1 MEIIQEIWDDYKKII
16 LIIVGCIAALIIG
29 LVIFSAVY
37 NPIKISFTGD
47 DSGIIAT
54 MSNEIKIGAQAKN
67 KSEDKFELNWQVS
80 AGSLNTTKGSEVI
93 WELPKEEGTY
103 TIKVTA
109 GNKVK
114 AKNVTVLTNKLGD
127 LTLQSNENIKYIDSD
142 EDGLS
147 DTYENE
153 KSNTDANSS
162 DTDGDIVNDGTETV
176 LGLNPSEKESK
187 SDGIQDDERNLS
199 YDLKLEKIGAEV
211 QISGTDNITNTTVDM
226 YDLKTINEVDAVV
239 SKAYSVKTYGTI
251 NTANL
256 LINYDKSIVS
266 SKGLDENSL
275 SIYKLDI
282 DSNKF
287 VKQNS
292 KVDTA
297 NSKVTAS
304 ITDSGKYFIADS
316 SKMKENVSTE
326 LMFVIDNSGSM
337 YPKEMV
343 DGSEENDTQFKR
355 VDLSNRIIDKLK
367 GNYKFGAGKFTYE
380 YEELC
385 PLTNDK
391 EKVKEKINS
400 IKTLTEKFTGTYIGN
415 ALEGGLKQF
424 NTTNNDTRKYIIL
437 LTDGKDTTGV
447 SGYDEKK
454 TERAIADAKLKGV
467 KVFTIGL
474 GDELDTEVLEKISK
488 QTGGKY
494 YYASSSEVLE
504 DVFEL
509 IASDINYGFVDFDK
523 DSNDDYIIYKNN
535 EFLSKKN
542 GMPIENFST
551 TTNNYGATYG
561 MSLFSKLYFENK
573 LPSKMSSIS
582 IKNRET
588 GETEKASGYEIEVA
602 KDTKYSLLYDYDL
615 ENLSFM
621 KSVPKDFMSTS
632 VNNGVLEISKD
643 YKKDLNEYGFSYYY
657 LDYSDSNSGFKKYE
671 NYILNNDFSDDENQ
685 NEKDKSTLEDED
697 KEFVN
702 AIYRLDILK
711 NRDERLSLESEPDK
725 TFNYIVDIMNK
736 GEVPLIVLN
745 DNYTVCLQKI
755 LIDINDDNHIKF
767 EVYDSNYGGNQQYI
781 DVKRIKLYNNL
792 DGNNKNSYQ
801 YKCSYRDKKVS
812 LSVSIPN
819 IDVNL

>member
-1 MEIIQEIWDDYKKII
+1 
-16 LIIVGCIAALIIG
+16 
-29 LVIFSAVY
+29 
-37 NPIKISFTGD
+37 
-47 DSGIIAT
+47 
-54 MSNEIKIGAQAKN
+54 
-67 KSEDKFELNWQVS
+67 
-80 AGSLNTTKGSEVI
+80 
-93 WELPKEEGTY
+93 
-103 TIKVTA
+103 
-109 GNKVK
+109 
-114 AKNVTVLTNKLGD
+114 
-127 LTLQSNENIKYIDSD
+127 
-142 EDGLS
+142 
-147 DTYENE
+147 
-153 KSNTDANSS
+153 
-162 DTDGDIVNDGTETV
+162 
-176 LGLNPSEKESK
+176 
-187 SDGIQDDERNLS
+187 
-199 YDLKLEKIGAEV
+199 
-211 QISGTDNITNTTVDM
+211 
-226 YDLKTINEVDAVV
+226 
-239 SKAYSVKTYGTI
+239 
-251 NTANL
+251 
-256 LINYDKSIVS
+256 
-266 SKGLDENSL
+266 
-275 SIYKLDI
+275 
-282 DSNKF
+282 
-287 VKQNS
+287 
-292 KVDTA
+292 
-297 NSKVTAS
+297 
-304 ITDSGKYFIADS
+304 
-316 SKMKENVSTE
+316 
-326 LMFVIDNSGSM
+326 
-337 YPKEMV
+337 MV

-424 NTTNNDTRKYIIL
+424 NKTNNDTRKYIIL

-454 TERAIADAKLKGV
+454 TERAIADAKSKGV

-474 GDELDTEVLEKISK
+474 GDELDTEVLEKISN

-561 MSLFSKLYFENK
+561 MSLFSKLYYENK

-582 IKNRET
+582 VKNRET
-588 GETEKASGYEIEVA
+588 GETEKASGYEIKID
-602 KDTKYSLLYDYDL
+602 KDTKQSLLYNYNL

-621 KSVPKDFMSTS
+621 KNVPKDFMSTS

-643 YKKDLNEYGFSYYY
+643 YKKDLNDYGFSYYY
-657 LDYSDSNSGFKKYE
+657 LDYSNSNSGFKKYE
-671 NYILNNDFSDDENQ
+671 NYILNNDFSDDE

-711 NRDERLSLESEPDK
+711 NRDERLSIESEPDK

-767 EVYDSNYGGNQQYI
+767 EVYDSNYGKNQQYI
-781 DVKRIKLYNNL
+781 DVKRTKLYNNL

-801 YKCSYRDKKVS
+801 YKCSYRGKTVS

>member
-16 LIIVGCIAALIIG
+16 LIIVGCIAVLIIG

-67 KSEDKFELNWQVS
+67 KSGDQFELDWQVS

-176 LGLNPSEKESK
+176 LGLNPIEKESK

-239 SKAYSVKTYGTI
+239 SKVYSVKTYGTI

-337 YPKEMV
+337 YPQEMV

-385 PLTNDK
+385 PLTSDK

-437 LTDGKDTTGV
+437 LTDGKDTTRV
-447 SGYDEKK
+447 SGYDNKK
-454 TERAIADAKLKGV
+454 AERAIADAKSKGV

-474 GDELDTEVLEKISK
+474 GDELDTEVLEKISN

-582 IKNRET
+582 VKNREN
-588 GETEKASGYEIEVA
+588 GETEKAPSYEI
-602 KDTKYSLLYDYDL
+602 KIDRDTKQSLLYNYSLKDL
-615 ENLSFM
+615 IFM
-621 KSVPKDFMSTS
+621 KNIPKDFMSTS

-643 YKKDLNEYGFSYYY
+643 YKKDLNNYGFSYYS
-657 LDYSDSNSGFKKYE
+657 LNYSDSKSGFNKYE
-671 NYILNNDFSDDENQ
+671 NYILNNDYLVDENG
-685 NEKDKSTLEDED
+685 KSKSTLKNED
-697 KEFVN
+697 KEFIN

-711 NRDERLSLESEPDK
+711 NRDEKLSLESEPDK
-725 TFNYIVDIMNK
+725 TFNYIIDIMDK

-781 DVKRIKLYNNL
+781 DVKRTKLYNNL
-792 DGNNKNSYQ
+792 DGNNKNNYQ

-812 LSVSIPN
+812 FSVSIPN